1 MVPLL
6 PLLCN
11 LENKLDLAENFLLIL
26 DILRLLMGEM
36 LIKEKNLDGGIVVL
50 VQFEI
55 KKYPV
60 LCWVHQRQA
69 GLLSNVEIF
78 YTVF

>member
-36 LIKEKNLDGGIVVL
+36 LIKEKTCAEAEGGIVVVL
-50 VQFEI
+50 V
-55 KKYPV
+55 V
-60 LCWVHQRQA
+60 GSV
-69 GLLSNVEIF
+69 
-78 YTVF
+78 

>member
-36 LIKEKNLDGGIVVL
+36 LIKEKTRVEKAGGIVVL
-50 VQFEI
+50 
-55 KKYPV
+55 
-60 LCWVHQRQA
+60 
-69 GLLSNVEIF
+69 GLV
-78 YTVF
+78 

>member
-36 LIKEKNLDGGIVVL
+36 LIKEKTCVVEKVGGIVVFSL
-50 VQFEI
+50 
-55 KKYPV
+55 K
-60 LCWVHQRQA
+60 
-69 GLLSNVEIF
+69 
-78 YTVF
+78 

>member
-36 LIKEKNLDGGIVVL
+36 LIKEKTCAEAAGGIVVL

-55 KKYPV
+55 KKYP
-60 LCWVHQRQA
+60 
-69 GLLSNVEIF
+69 GLAILEVGWAP
-78 YTVF
+78 VKC